1 MGCDYYIHSD
11 LVIEYFDNKGTI
23 STTRTNRTI
32 EKCYIC
38 DVPDEDSDDDQ
49 ETQYKKYI
57 EEIERLV
64 LKNTYKKILYEN
76 EKWIKTSYEKKYAK
90 DLPLLCPGM
99 VKIVKIYKDYG
110 AWRCN

>member
-23 STTRTNRTI
+23 STTRTNRI
-32 EKCYIC
+32 LEKGYIFN
-38 DVPDEDSDDDQ
+38 VPDEDSDEDQ

-64 LKNTYKKILYEN
+64 SKNTYKKILYEN
-76 EKWIKTSYEKKYAK
+76 EKWIKSSYEKKYSK
-90 DLPLLCPGM
+90 ELTLLCPGM
-99 VKIVKIYKDYG
+99 IKIVKIYKDYS
-110 AWRCN
+110 AWKRI